1 MKTTFKSA
9 LVATAFGA
17 ALIAAPQ
24 AFAAKKDAPAAASGV
39 VSAIGVIN
47 PEGILVSSTAF
58 QTAEQQRPVTYK
70 ATIDAAQAREQQIQA
85 QLKPL
90 ADKFN
95 ADRAAP
101 KPNTAALQQQFNQ
114 IQQLRQ
120 AGDQELQEMLQPLE
134 LSRQYVI
141 EQIEDKLGTAV
152 DQAMAKRGVSIV
164 LRRDSVIKANGAYD
178 LNQAVLAELNTLIP
192 AAQLVPPQ
200 GWMPRAEREAAAQ
213 QAAQQGGAQPGAAP
227 AKPAQPA
234 GPAPDG
240 R

>member
-9 LVATAFGA
+9 LAATALGA

-24 AFAAKKDAPAAASGV
+24 AFAAKKDAPAASGV

-70 ATIDAAQAREQQIQA
+70 ATIDAAQAREAQIQA

-95 ADRAAP
+95 TDRAAA
-101 KPNTAALQQQFNQ
+101 KPNNAALQQQFAQ

-120 AGDQELQEMLQPLE
+120 SGDQELQEMLQPLE

-164 LRRDSVIKANGAYD
+164 LRRDAVIKANGAYD
-178 LNQAVLAELNTLIP
+178 LNQAVLTELNALIP
-192 AAQLVPPQ
+192 SAQLVPPQ

-213 QAAQQGGAQPGAAP
+213 RAAQQGAQQGGAA